1 MEGVEVR
8 GAPQLTVCLRPVM
21 AEEMTGWKMALALEE
36 KPEGQEASWWGRL
49 ETGDTAVF
57 ALRGGS

>member
-1 MEGVEVR
+1 
-8 GAPQLTVCLRPVM
+8 M
-21 AEEMTGWKMALALEE
+21 AEEMTQWEMALALEE